1 MKNLFQIQIAISDEI
16 KIKKK
21 KNLKFQHLL
30 FLIYITK
37 KEI

>member
-21 KNLKFQHLL
+21 KKFEIST
-30 FLIYITK
+30 FVISYIYN
-37 KEI
+37 